1 MILVGN
7 QRAGAKNLAMH
18 LLKDENDHVTIHE
31 VRGFASENL
40 MSALNEAYAIS
51 KGTRCK
57 QFLYSLSLNPPLN
70 ENVSTNVFENAIE
83 RIEKKLGLTGQ
94 PRAIVFHEKNG
105 RRHCHCVW
113 SRIKIDTM
121 TAVNLPFTKNKLQT
135 IARDLYIEN
144 GWKMPRGLQQERSGD
159 PRNFTHA
166 QWQQAKRRGV
176 DPKALKAVFKECWAV
191 SDTQAGFAHAL
202 DEHGLILARGDRR
215 GFVAVDYRGEVYAVA
230 KWTGIKTKDVRA
242 RLKEQDAL
250 PSVDDARASM
260 DAALSENLKKLAS
273 HQNAVFTSRVNEIT
287 AKRKATVDKHRAE
300 RKELAKQ
307 QEHRQN
313 AEQIERQARYRKG
326 LHGLFDKLTGKSRKI
341 KVENASDLLKSNQRD
356 RTEMESLIFNQV
368 EAIQVFENR
377 VQRLQKMRDGR
388 IQKLESEIREM
399 NLANQLHGPDQSLAP
414 AHKVKTDARHKRFSK
429 PVPSR

>member
-1 MILVGN
+1 MILKGN
-7 QRAGAKNLAMH
+7 QRAGAKNLALH
-18 LLKDENDHVTIHE
+18 LLKDENDHVVVHQI
-31 VRGFASENL
+31 RGFASQNL
-40 MSALNEAYAIS
+40 VGALNEAYAVS

-57 QFLYSLSLNPPLN
+57 QFLYSLSMNPPQ
-70 ENVSTNVFENAIE
+70 EVNVPVIVFEAAIE
-83 RIEKKLGLTGQ
+83 KIEHKLGLIGQ
-94 PRAIVFHEKNG
+94 PRAVVFHEKNG

-113 SRIKIDTM
+113 SRIDLETM
-121 TAVNLPFTKNKLQT
+121 TAVNLPFTRNKLQV

-176 DPKALKAVFKECWAV
+176 DPKALKAVFKECWAI

-202 DEHGLILARGDRR
+202 DEHGLTLAKGDRR

-242 RLKEQDAL
+242 RLKAQDAL
-250 PSVDDARASM
+250 PSVDDARAAM
-260 DAALSENLKKLAS
+260 DTALSENLKKLAS
-273 HQNAVFTSRVNEIT
+273 HQNAVFTSRVNELT
-287 AKRKATVDKHRAE
+287 AKRKATVTKHRAE
-300 RKELAKQ
+300 REKLAEQ

-341 KVENASDLLKSNQRD
+341 KAENESDLLKSNQRD
-356 RTEMESLIFNQV
+356 RAEMENLIFTQI
-368 EAIQVFENR
+368 EAIRIFENR

-388 IQKLESEIREM
+388 IQTLEAEISEM
-399 NLANQLHGPDQSLAP
+399 HLANQLHGPDQSLAP
-414 AHKVKTDARHKRFSK
+414 VPEVKADAQQLK
-429 PVPSR
+429 PPKSMPSR